1 MKKAASLS
9 LLVLALGV
17 SAVAQQTV
25 PHRTMTTAEVLG
37 FYGPI
42 YTQKCMTA
50 PLEKDPRSEPKLHI
64 QILLSP
70 WVKFSAT
77 GELLEE
83 GDLDNNGQ
91 LVVRVARIHDHN
103 GEEIATEITDG
114 DRKTRY
120 RNERTIAEDGPQETK
135 TYINDVLDSRIVGTS
150 DATIIFNA
158 RGEVIS
164 RSLSKRDKLV
174 QDSQSWGKEGKFVI
188 HTLRRMDDQ
197 GQTIQSDHFDQAGK
211 LISTMSF
218 SKGELISFWQDPLCD
233 CTNVAAFRRPEGV
246 TIFYKSEKD
255 GRLYKYVQ
263 DHKGRPTNHEIDDE
277 ELYDQNG
284 QLLERLLYTYERDAH
299 GNWTTTT
306 ISAFDMATGN
316 MVPIQRDTRE
326 LTYH

>member
-1 MKKAASLS
+1 MRKVASISILV
-9 LLVLALGV
+9 LVLAV
-17 SAVAQQTV
+17 RPVAQQPNT
-25 PHRTMTTAEVLG
+25 HRMTIAEVFG
-37 FYGPI
+37 FHGPI
-42 YTQKCMTA
+42 HTQKCLTQV
-50 PLEKDPRSEPKLHI
+50 LEKDPRPEPKLQI
-64 QILLSP
+64 QTLLKQ

-77 GELLEE
+77 GELIEE

-114 DRKTRY
+114 DRKIRY
-120 RNERTIAEDGPQETK
+120 RNERTIAEDGSQETK

-150 DATIIFNA
+150 DATIVFNA
-158 RGEVIS
+158 KGEITS
-164 RSLSKRDKLV
+164 RTLSKRDKLV
-174 QDSQSWGKEGKFVI
+174 QDLQSWGKEGKFVI
-188 HTLRRMDDQ
+188 HTFRRMDDQ
-197 GQTIQSDHFDQAGK
+197 GNTIQSDRFDQAGK

-218 SKGELISFWQDPLCD
+218 NKGELISFWQNARCD
-233 CTNVAAFRRPEGV
+233 CTNVAAFRRPEGA

-284 QLLERLLYTYERDAH
+284 QLLERLIYSYERDAH

-306 ISAFDMATGN
+306 ISAFDMTTGN

-326 LTYH
+326 LTYY

>member
-9 LLVLALGV
+9 LLVLAL
-17 SAVAQQTV
+17 AARTLAQQ
-25 PHRTMTTAEVLG
+25 PPLHRSMTTAEVLG
-37 FYGPI
+37 FHGPI
-42 YTQKCMTA
+42 HIQKLSTQM
-50 PLEKDPRSEPKLHI
+50 LEKDPRSEPKLHI
-64 QILLSP
+64 QILLNP

-114 DRKTRY
+114 DKKTRY
-120 RNERTIAEDGPQETK
+120 RNERTIAEDGSQETK

-150 DATIIFNA
+150 DATIVFNA
-158 RGEVIS
+158 KAEVIS
-164 RSLSKRDKLV
+164 RTLSKRDKLV
-174 QDSQSWGKEGKFVI
+174 QDLQSWGKEGKFVI
-188 HTLRRMDDQ
+188 HTFLRMDDQ
-197 GQTIQSDHFDQAGK
+197 GNTIQSDRFDQAGK
-211 LISTMSF
+211 QISAMSF
-218 SKGELISFWQDPLCD
+218 NKGELTSFWQDARCD

-263 DHKGRPTNHEIDDE
+263 DHKGRPANHEIDDE

-284 QLLERLLYTYERDAH
+284 QLLERLVYSYERDAH

-306 ISAFDMATGN
+306 ISALDMTTGN

-326 LTYH
+326 LTYY